1 MRISYQNIEQLKQMA
16 KILAA
21 STDMPLMACQQ
32 ALAKTSGYRDWFELS
47 AITAGQVGARS
58 AANLSM
64 DDKVRFALEIS
75 RILSAGECDV
85 QFAMSQMN
93 VFQWKHGIREQ
104 LEIRA
109 KLLRRTSLPDLGRR
123 QPGSVGKFK
132 YDGRPLILRT
142 FGTPVSA
149 VGHSSHDYGVAD
161 FEFVTPRKPIP
172 LFVPGRLYYAY
183 GSWTEAD
190 GSIVLHSRDYL
201 PLWRISSSKRPTRL
215 NPADW
220 IEHDDNSD
228 QWFWEDASSPW
239 DSAKRHAEEIA
250 RLESYG
256 VTGLPFLADT
266 LADMVL
272 SPRPLNPRS
281 AAQLRFGATSNRPHL
296 HKNAA

>member
-1 MRISYQNIEQLKQMA
+1 MRISYQNIEQSKHMA

-32 ALAKTSGYRDWFELS
+32 ALAKASGYRDWFELS

-64 DDKVRFALEIS
+64 DDKVRFALEIA
-75 RILSAGECDV
+75 RVLGADGCDV

-109 KLLRRTSLPDLGRR
+109 KLLRQTSLPDLGRR
-123 QPGSVGKFK
+123 QPGSVGRFK
-132 YDGRPLILRT
+132 YDSRPLILRS
-142 FGTPVSA
+142 FGSLVSA
-149 VGHSSHDYGVAD
+149 VGDAGSDYVCCD
-161 FEFVTPRKPIP
+161 FEFVTPRKTLS

-183 GSWTEAD
+183 GAWTEAD
-190 GSIVLHSRDYL
+190 GSVVLHSRDYL
-201 PLWRISSSKRPTRL
+201 PLWRISDGKRPTPV

-220 IEHDDNSD
+220 IEHQDGTD

-281 AAQLRFGATSNRPHL
+281 ATQLRFGATSNRPHL
-296 HKNAA
+296 HRSAA